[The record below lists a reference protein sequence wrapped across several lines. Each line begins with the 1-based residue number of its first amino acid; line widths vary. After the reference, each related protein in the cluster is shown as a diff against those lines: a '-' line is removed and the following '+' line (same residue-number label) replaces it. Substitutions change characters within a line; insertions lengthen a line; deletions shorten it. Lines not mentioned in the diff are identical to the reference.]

1 MSRNKNSGCKI
12 GGREARVS
20 LGVCYL
26 SRGMVRLRI
35 AILVSSEAT
44 VENSLSTSQESFAD
58 YQNLPDTSSF
68 RKDPFFSL
76 GTPK

>member
-26 SRGMVRLRI
+26 SRGMVRLR
-35 AILVSSEAT
+35 
-44 VENSLSTSQESFAD
+44 NRGD
-58 YQNLPDTSSF
+58 
-68 RKDPFFSL
+68 
-76 GTPK
+76 G